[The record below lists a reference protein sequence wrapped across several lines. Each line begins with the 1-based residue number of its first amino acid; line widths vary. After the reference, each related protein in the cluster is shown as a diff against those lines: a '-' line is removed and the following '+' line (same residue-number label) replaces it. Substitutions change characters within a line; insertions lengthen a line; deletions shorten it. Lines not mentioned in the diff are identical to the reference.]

1 MDKIHH
7 IAIPVKAIDKA
18 VEWYVSQFDVRVSY
32 QDESW
37 ALLKFENLSLALVL
51 PSQHPGH
58 FAIEHDRAERFGAL
72 TPHRDG
78 TESVYIKDPSG
89 NTVEILKT
97 NQGTS
102 A

>member
-18 VEWYVSQFDVRVSY
+18 VDWYVSQFDVRVSY

-51 PSQHPGH
+51 PSEHPGH
-58 FAIEHDRAERFGAL
+58 FAIEHDRAESFGAL